1 MPSSDPCEEIA
12 MKQLLTI
19 AGSDS
24 SGGAGIQADLKT
36 FSALGCYGMSAICAV
51 TAQNTEGVA
60 ASRILDPEIVVDQL
74 DAIFDDIRVDAVKI
88 GMLGDA
94 STIGCV
100 AGVLRERRPPIVV
113 LDPVMV
119 SKSGHRLLEP
129 EAASA
134 LISLLFPLA
143 TLVTPNI
150 PEAEA
155 IAGGRIE
162 NIAQMEAA
170 ARKLMELG
178 AKAVLLKGGHLAG
191 EAVDLL
197 VDAGGKREY
206 PGPRVDARHTHGTGC
221 SLSSAIAAL
230 IARGSSLHDAAGE
243 AKAWVA
249 QGIREGLDIGAGC
262 GPIHH
267 FHEFYDAGGKRR

>member
-1 MPSSDPCEEIA
+1 
-12 MKQLLTI
+12 MKHLLTI

-36 FSALGCYGMSAICAV
+36 FSALGCYGMSVICAV
-51 TAQNTEGVA
+51 TAQNTRGVA
-60 ASRILDPEIVVDQL
+60 ASRILDPEIVAAQL
-74 DAIFDDIRVDAVKI
+74 DAVFDDIRVDAVKI

-94 STIGCV
+94 ATIRCV
-100 AGVLRERRPPIVV
+100 AGILRERRPPIVV

-134 LISLLFPLA
+134 LLSRLFPMA
-143 TLVTPNI
+143 SLVTPNI

-155 IAGGRIE
+155 FTGSRIDD
-162 NIAQMEAA
+162 ASRMETAA
-170 ARKLMELG
+170 KRLLDLG
-178 AKAVLLKGGHLAG
+178 ARAVLLKGGHLAG
-191 EAVDLL
+191 EATDIL
-197 VDAGGKREY
+197 VDAQGKREY
-206 PGPRVDARHTHGTGC
+206 SGPRIDARHTHGTGC

-230 IARGSSLHDAAGE
+230 MARGSSLRDAVGE

-249 QGIREGLDIGAGC
+249 QGIREGLDIGSGC

-267 FHEFYDAGGKRR
+267 FHEFYDAEGRKL